1 MEGQDRAE
9 IEMHTKNE
17 APMRNQ
23 LNHEMWNR
31 IKEHQEKLRKVL
43 IKEAKKDIYE
53 KLIQEQAV
61 LDQENQQRAQR
72 MYEWEERKLVTEAL
86 KRQEELR
93 KKQHERLE
101 KEHKYEKCQ
110 RAFKDWLKQSLIKQ

>member
-1 MEGQDRAE
+1 
-9 IEMHTKNE
+9 
-17 APMRNQ
+17 
-23 LNHEMWNR
+23 MWIR
-31 IKEHQEKLRKVL
+31 LKEHQEKLRKVL
-43 IKEAKKDIYE
+43 IHEAKKDIYE
-53 KLIQEQAV
+53 KLIQEQAI